1 MSPMDRTRTFAW
13 TTVILTMALMVVLI
27 LQAGGAQ
34 IDVGTFLFWVAFLAA
49 IDLLP
54 VTLGYGTEVT
64 MAFPIH
70 LALAITFRDQPW
82 IAMAI
87 AGVAS
92 FDLRE
97 LRRELPPHR
106 ALFNRAQTMLA
117 VGAATL
123 PFALL
128 ANDRTPFSLPL
139 VAGAAALHLFVN
151 LGLVASAVHF
161 ERSLRI
167 KDTFPALFPS
177 PISGFILSYAL
188 LTGLG
193 TVTAVA
199 HERIGSWSVAAILI
213 PLFFARISIIGARS
227 QAELSERV
235 QRQQQALLEATE
247 RVFAEREDER
257 KRIAADIHDS
267 SLQMLAAA
275 SYGCGNA
282 GEFLAGGHRDAAAQ
296 AISVA
301 RDAID
306 EAMKGLRE
314 SLVDLR
320 KSAVEHG
327 GLVTTIAKFA
337 DQVGTLW
344 GGQVRIVGE
353 LHTEP
358 PIPVALAAFQI
369 LQEGLVNALKH
380 AQTGE
385 VTVRIEDED
394 GQVHIVVEDNGPGFD
409 TEAEVGQDHVG
420 MRLMRER
427 AERVG
432 GRLLLESTPGTG
444 TRLEAILPGGVTT

>member
-1 MSPMDRTRTFAW
+1 MDRTKAFAW
-13 TTVILTMALMVVLI
+13 STIFFTSAIIVLLIQGDVRDAPEILV
-27 LQAGGAQ
+27 
-34 IDVGTFLFWVAFLAA
+34 FLFWIGFLAA

-64 MAFPIH
+64 MSFPIH
-70 LALAITFRDQPW
+70 LALAITFRNQPW
-82 IAMAI
+82 VPMTIAAVG
-87 AGVAS
+87 A

-97 LRRELPPHR
+97 LKREIPLYR
-106 ALFNRAQTMLA
+106 ALFNRSQYALA
-117 VGAATL
+117 VGASTAPFTL
-123 PFALL
+123 FADDIGVYNL
-128 ANDRTPFSLPL
+128 ALIVLS
-139 VAGAAALHLFVN
+139 AILHLLVN
-151 LGLVASAVHF
+151 AGLVTLAIHLNQGV
-161 ERSLRI
+161 RI
-167 KDTFPALFPS
+167 RDFVPVLLPKPVGGYV
-177 PISGFILSYAL
+177 ISYML

-199 HERIGSWSVAAILI
+199 YREVGAWAVAAILI
-213 PLFFARISIIGARS
+213 PLLFARLSIIGARA

-235 QRQQQALLEATE
+235 QHQQQSLLEATE

-275 SYGCGNA
+275 SYGCANA
-282 GEFLAGGHRDAAAQ
+282 GEFLAGGNRDAAIQ
-296 AISVA
+296 AMKGA
-301 RDAID
+301 REAID
-306 EAMKGLRE
+306 EAMKGLRD

-320 KSAVEHG
+320 KSAVEQG
-327 GLVTTIAKFA
+327 GLVTTIEKYA

-344 GGQVRIVGE
+344 GAQVQIEGE

-385 VTVRIEDED
+385 VIVRLTDED
-394 GQVHIVVEDNGPGFD
+394 GQVHIVVEDRGPGFD
-409 TEAEVGQDHVG
+409 TDAEVGEDHVG

-432 GRLLLESTPGTG
+432 GRLILESTPGTG
-444 TRLEAILPGGVTT
+444 TRLEAILPGGVAT

>member
-1 MSPMDRTRTFAW
+1 VDRARIFAW
-13 TTVILTMALMVVLI
+13 TIVIFTLVVIAI
-27 LQAGGAQ
+27 LAADEGPVSLGA
-34 IDVGTFLFWVAFLAA
+34 FLFWAGFLAA

-70 LALAITFRDQPW
+70 LAMAIIFRNQPW
-82 IAMAI
+82 VGMAI
-87 AGVAS
+87 AFIGS

-97 LRRELPPHR
+97 LRREIPLHR
-106 ALFNRAQTMLA
+106 SLFNRSQYALSL
-117 VGAATL
+117 GASAI
-123 PFALL
+123 PFVLFADDSSPYNAILIAASALL
-128 ANDRTPFSLPL
+128 HML
-139 VAGAAALHLFVN
+139 VN
-151 LGLVASAVHF
+151 TGLITLAIHF
-161 ERSLRI
+161 DVGVPV
-167 KDTFPALFPS
+167 KKAFPALFPK
-177 PISGFILSYAL
+177 PISGFAVSYAL

-193 TVTAVA
+193 TVTAIT
-199 HERIGSWSVAAILI
+199 HEEIGPWSVAAILI
-213 PLFFARISIIGARS
+213 PLLFARLSIIGARS

-235 QRQQQALLEATE
+235 QRQQQALLDATE
-247 RVFAEREDER
+247 KVFAEREDER

-275 SYGCGNA
+275 SYGCANA
-282 GEFLAGGHRDAAAQ
+282 REFLASGHRADAEE
-296 AISVA
+296 AIQGA
-301 RDAID
+301 REAID
-306 EAMKGLRE
+306 QAMKDLRE

-320 KSAVEHG
+320 KSAVEQG
-327 GLVTTIAKFA
+327 GLVTTIEKFA

-344 GGQVRIVGE
+344 GAQVQIVGE
-353 LHTEP
+353 LKTEP

-385 VTVRIEDED
+385 VTVRVTDTD
-394 GQVHIVVEDNGPGFD
+394 GQVHIVVEDRGPGFD

-432 GRLLLESTPGTG
+432 GRLLLESTPGEG

>member
-1 MSPMDRTRTFAW
+1 VDRARVFAW
-13 TTVILTMALMVVLI
+13 TIVVFTLVVIGTLAVDEGSV
-27 LQAGGAQ
+27 
-34 IDVGTFLFWVAFLAA
+34 DPGTFLFWAAFLAA

-70 LALAITFRDQPW
+70 LAMAIIFRNQPW
-82 IAMAI
+82 VGMAI
-87 AGVAS
+87 AFIGS

-97 LRRELPPHR
+97 LRREIPLHR
-106 ALFNRAQTMLA
+106 SLFNRSQYALA
-117 VGAATL
+117 
-123 PFALL
+123 
-128 ANDRTPFSLPL
+128 
-139 VAGAAALHLFVN
+139 
-151 LGLVASAVHF
+151 LGASAVPFTLWATDSSPYNAILIGASALLHMFVNTGLITLAIHF
-161 ERSLRI
+161 DVGIPIREA
-167 KDTFPALFPS
+167 FPALFPK
-177 PISGFILSYAL
+177 PISGFAVSYAL

-193 TVTAVA
+193 TVTAIA

-213 PLFFARISIIGARS
+213 PLLFARLSIIGARA

-247 RVFAEREDER
+247 KVFAEREDER

-275 SYGCGNA
+275 SYGCANA
-282 GEFLAGGHRDAAAQ
+282 GEFLSSGHRDEAQEAMEGARQ
-296 AISVA
+296 AI
-301 RDAID
+301 DQ
-306 EAMKGLRE
+306 AMKDLRE
-314 SLVDLR
+314 SLMDLR
-320 KSAVEHG
+320 KSAVEQG
-327 GLVTTIAKFA
+327 GLVTTIEKFA

-344 GGQVRIVGE
+344 GGQVQIVGE
-353 LHTEP
+353 LKTEP

-385 VTVRIEDED
+385 VTVHIADTD
-394 GQVHIVVEDNGPGFD
+394 GQVHIVVEDRGPGFD
-409 TEAEVGQDHVG
+409 TEAEVGPDHVG

-432 GRLLLESTPGTG
+432 GRLLLDSAPGQG

>member
-1 MSPMDRTRTFAW
+1 MDRSRAYSW
-13 TTVILTMALMVVLI
+13 TVVVATLATIVTMIVRDP
-27 LQAGGAQ
+27 
-34 IDVGTFLFWVAFLAA
+34 IDPPGIGTFLFWIGLLAA

-64 MAFPIH
+64 MGFPIH
-70 LALAITFRDQPW
+70 LALAILFRDEPW
-82 IAMAI
+82 VAMTI
-87 AGVAS
+87 AGIAS

-97 LRRELPPHR
+97 IRREIPLHR
-106 ALFNRAQTMLA
+106 ALFNRSQTMLA
-117 VGAATL
+117 VGAAML
-123 PFALL
+123 PFAFLGRGDAPFNVLL
-128 ANDRTPFSLPL
+128 IA
-139 VAGAAALHLFVN
+139 AAAALHLLVN
-151 LGLVASAVHF
+151 LGLVALAVHF
-161 ERSLRI
+161 ERGLPVWETFKSLPP
-167 KDTFPALFPS
+167 DPL
-177 PISGFILSYAL
+177 SGFAASYVL

-193 TVTAVA
+193 AVTARA
-199 HERIGSWSVAAILI
+199 HEEIGSWSVAAILI
-213 PLFFARISIIGARS
+213 PLLFARISIIGARA

-235 QRQQQALLEATE
+235 QRQQQSLLEATE
-247 RVFAEREDER
+247 KVFAEREDER

-275 SYGCGNA
+275 AYGCANA
-282 GEFLAGGHRDAAAQ
+282 GEFLSAGQRDAAVDAL
-296 AISVA
+296 AGA

-306 EAMKGLRE
+306 NAMKGLRE

-320 KSAVEHG
+320 KSAVEQG
-327 GLVTTIAKFA
+327 GLVTTIEKFA

-344 GGQVRIVGE
+344 GAQVKIVGE
-353 LHTEP
+353 LKTEP

-385 VTVRIEDED
+385 VIVRIGDSD
-394 GQVHIVVEDNGPGFD
+394 GQVHIVVEDRGPGFD
-409 TEAEVGQDHVG
+409 TEAEVGHDHVG

-432 GRLLLESTPGTG
+432 GRLLLESVPGTG

>member
-1 MSPMDRTRTFAW
+1 VDKTRSFAW
-13 TTVILTMALMVVLI
+13 TIVVFTAAIITLQIVGDPFPAPDPVVIL
-27 LQAGGAQ
+27 
-34 IDVGTFLFWVAFLAA
+34 FWIVFLAA

-70 LALAITFRDQPW
+70 LALAIIFRHEPW
-82 IAMAI
+82 IAMMIAAI
-87 AGVAS
+87 GA

-97 LRRELPPHR
+97 VRREIPLHR
-106 ALFNRAQTMLA
+106 SLFNRSQYALA
-117 VGAATL
+117 LGASAL
-123 PFALL
+123 PFTVFADDSTPYNLL
-128 ANDRTPFSLPL
+128 LISAS
-139 VAGAAALHLFVN
+139 AILHLLVN
-151 LGLVASAVHF
+151 TSLVTLAIHF
-161 ERSLRI
+161 ERNVPLRQG
-167 KDTFPALFPS
+167 FPALFPK
-177 PISGFILSYAL
+177 PITGFIASYML

-193 TVTAVA
+193 TVTAIA
-199 HERIGSWSVAAILI
+199 HERAGQWAVAAILI
-213 PLFFARISIIGARS
+213 PLLFARISIIGARA

-235 QRQQQALLEATE
+235 QRQQQALLDATE
-247 RVFAEREDER
+247 KVFAEREDER

-275 SYGCGNA
+275 SYGCANA
-282 GEFLAGGHRDAAAQ
+282 GEFFAAGHQDAAIQ
-296 AISVA
+296 AVNGA

-306 EAMKGLRE
+306 EAMRGLRE

-327 GLVTTIAKFA
+327 GLVTTIEKFA

-344 GGQVRIVGE
+344 GAQVQIVGE
-353 LHTEP
+353 LHIEP

-385 VTVRIEDED
+385 VTVRIADED
-394 GQVHIVVEDNGPGFD
+394 GQVHIVVEDKGPGFD
-409 TEAEVGQDHVG
+409 TDAEVGEDHVG
-420 MRLMRER
+420 MKLMRER

-432 GRLLLESTPGTG
+432 GRLLLESQPGAG

>member
-1 MSPMDRTRTFAW
+1 MDRSKAYSW
-13 TTVILTMALMVVLI
+13 TVVAGTIATVVWSIARDPVDPPGI
-27 LQAGGAQ
+27 
-34 IDVGTFLFWVAFLAA
+34 GTFLFWIGLLAA

-64 MAFPIH
+64 MGFPIH
-70 LALAITFRDQPW
+70 LALAILFRNEPW
-82 IAMAI
+82 VAMAI

-97 LRRELPPHR
+97 IRREIPLHR
-106 ALFNRAQTMLA
+106 ALFNRSQTMLA
-117 VGAATL
+117 VGAAML

-128 ANDRTPFSLPL
+128 PANESPFNIVLI
-139 VAGAAALHLFVN
+139 AGAAALHLVVN
-151 LGLVASAVHF
+151 LGLVALAVHF
-161 ERSLRI
+161 ERQLPVWETFKSLPP
-167 KDTFPALFPS
+167 DPLT
-177 PISGFILSYAL
+177 GFAASYIL

-193 TVTAVA
+193 AVTARA
-199 HERIGSWSVAAILI
+199 HDEIGSWSVAAILI
-213 PLFFARISIIGARS
+213 PLLFARISIIGART

-235 QRQQQALLEATE
+235 QRQQQALLDATE
-247 RVFAEREDER
+247 KVFAEREEER

-282 GEFLAGGHRDAAAQ
+282 GEFLSSGHTDAAVQ
-296 AISVA
+296 AMTTA
-301 RDAID
+301 REAID

-320 KSAVEHG
+320 KSAVEQG
-327 GLVTTIAKFA
+327 GLVTTIEKFA

-344 GGQVRIVGE
+344 GAQVQIVGE
-353 LHTEP
+353 LQTEP

-385 VTVRIEDED
+385 VVVRVGDDD
-394 GQVHIVVEDNGPGFD
+394 GQVHIVIEDQGPGFD
-409 TEAEVGQDHVG
+409 TEAEVGEDHVG

-432 GRLLLESTPGTG
+432 GSLLLESTPGIG
-444 TRLEAILPGGVTT
+444 TRLEAILPGGVAT

>member
-1 MSPMDRTRTFAW
+1 MNRTRGFAW
-13 TTVILTMALMVVLI
+13 TIILFTLGVMTI
-27 LQAGGAQ
+27 QY
-34 IDVGTFLFWVAFLAA
+34 VGETHPAPDPLVWLFWIGFLAA

-70 LALAITFRDQPW
+70 LALAITFRNQPW
-82 IAMAI
+82 VAMAI
-87 AGVAS
+87 AGLGA

-97 LRRELPPHR
+97 IRREIPLFR
-106 ALFNRAQTMLA
+106 SLFNRSQFALA
-117 VGAATL
+117 VGASAV
-123 PFALL
+123 PFTVFARDSSPYNLALI
-128 ANDRTPFSLPL
+128 A
-139 VAGAAALHLFVN
+139 
-151 LGLVASAVHF
+151 ASAILHMLVNSSLITLAIHF
-161 ERSLRI
+161 DRGIPVREA
-167 KDTFPALFPS
+167 FPVLFPK
-177 PISGFILSYAL
+177 PITGFVVSYML

-193 TVTAVA
+193 TVTAIA
-199 HERIGSWSVAAILI
+199 REDIGLWSVAAILI
-213 PLFFARISIIGARS
+213 PLLFARISIIGART
-227 QAELSERV
+227 QAELSEKV
-235 QRQQQALLEATE
+235 QRQQQSLLEATE
-247 RVFAEREDER
+247 KVFAEREDER

-275 SYGCGNA
+275 SYGCANA
-282 GEFLAGGHRDAAAQ
+282 REFLVAGHQDAAVQ
-296 AISVA
+296 AVTTA

-320 KSAVEHG
+320 KSAVEQG
-327 GLVTTIAKFA
+327 GLVTTIEKFA

-344 GGQVRIVGE
+344 GGQVQLVGE
-353 LHTEP
+353 LKTEP

-385 VTVRIEDED
+385 VLVRITDDD
-394 GQVHIVVEDNGPGFD
+394 GQVHIVVEDRGPGFD
-409 TEAEVGQDHVG
+409 TQAEVGEDHVG

-432 GRLLLESTPGTG
+432 GRLLLESTPGAG
-444 TRLEAILPGGVTT
+444 TRLEAILPGGVPT